1 MYALIIYTKE
11 SIFEIFLLIIK
22 KTVKFFLIF
31 NKKNFKNN
39 ILLCVLSEIIV
50 NISEDHVVVIV
61 YTLSEYLLWLVSNL
75 HQTEYFL

>member
-39 ILLCVLSEIIV
+39 I
-50 NISEDHVVVIV
+50 
-61 YTLSEYLLWLVSNL
+61 
-75 HQTEYFL
+75 F